1 MQILPDISFEHVIK
15 LSNINFID
23 THVFPSDKLT
33 GNSEAVYAIILPAS
47 RAKTIRS
54 LKRGK
59 IILGALRQ

>member
-47 RAKTIRS
+47 
-54 LKRGK
+54 
-59 IILGALRQ
+59 